1 MRKRMI
7 NPLPRRSSSS
17 MIDGPG
23 STVRVLRSLPRQVP
37 RYKEEAADIFAFP
50 LLDRDSCAEFV
61 ASVKNSADWLPA
73 LVRNQVGP
81 DEYVTSVQRDAR
93 VAEILDSAEMGDL
106 YYQFEQK
113 MDEIVKPLI
122 KTTFGI
128 TLEEHGGT
136 QVLHYP
142 PGGHY
147 VPHQDAVSDLLYRYF
162 TVVCYLND
170 DFEGGRT
177 WFPSLGY
184 SAQPRTGTA
193 IIFPSRFYHCA
204 QPVLRGEKFVI
215 ISWVN
220 GPMPIQWI

>member
-1 MRKRMI
+1 M
-7 NPLPRRSSSS
+7 
-17 MIDGPG
+17 
-23 STVRVLRSLPRQVP
+23 VRFN
-37 RYKEEAADIFAFP
+37 EEASNVFAFP

-61 ASVKNSADWLPA
+61 ESIKSPRDWSPA
-73 LVRNQVGP
+73 MVRNQVGP
-81 DEYVTSVQRDAR
+81 AEYVTAVRPDTRLAQ
-93 VAEILDSAEMGDL
+93 IMDSTTMGDL
-106 YYQFEQK
+106 CCRFEKK
-113 MDEIVKPLI
+113 MDTVVKPLI

-136 QVLHYP
+136 QVLRYP

-162 TVVCYLND
+162 TIVCYLND

-177 WFPSLGY
+177 WFPSLDY
-184 SAQPRTGTA
+184 STLPRTGMA
-193 IIFPSRFYHCA
+193 IMFPSRFYHCA
-204 QPVLRGEKFVI
+204 QPVVRGEKFVI

>member
-1 MRKRMI
+1 MI

-37 RYKEEAADIFAFP
+37 RYKEEAADIFALP

-61 ASVKNSADWLPA
+61 GSIKNSNDWLPA

-93 VAEILDSAEMGDL
+93 VAEILDSAEMGGL

-113 MDEIVKPLI
+113 MDEVVKPLI

-128 TLEEHGGT
+128 TLAEHGGT

-184 SAQPRTGTA
+184 SVQPRTGTA